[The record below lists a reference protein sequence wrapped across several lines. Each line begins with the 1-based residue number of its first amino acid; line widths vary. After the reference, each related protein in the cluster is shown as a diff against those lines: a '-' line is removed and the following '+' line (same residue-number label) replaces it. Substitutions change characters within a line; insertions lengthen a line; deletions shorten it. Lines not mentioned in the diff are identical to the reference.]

1 MRLLPLSL
9 HAHLCSHWQRRFA
22 ANGRT
27 SMATLPLNAT
37 GTYAPTDAALPLIGR
52 VGIAAI
58 FVLSGLS
65 KLAAPAGTIAYIQ
78 SAGLPLPQL
87 GLAIALLVEL
97 AGGLALILGYRTRLV
112 AGILAVFSVVTAFA
126 FHFNLGD
133 QNQFIHF
140 FKNVAISG
148 GLLNVIALGGGAWS
162 LDARR

>member
-1 MRLLPLSL
+1 
-9 HAHLCSHWQRRFA
+9 
-22 ANGRT
+22 
-27 SMATLPLNAT
+27 MASLPLNAT
-37 GTYAPTDAALPLIGR
+37 NTSAPADSALPLVGR
-52 VGIAAI
+52 TGIAAI

-97 AGGLALILGYRTRLV
+97 VGGLALILGFRTRLV
-112 AGILAVFSVVTAFA
+112 AGILAAFSIVTALA
-126 FHFNLGD
+126 FHFDLGD

-140 FKNVAISG
+140 FKNVAIAG